1 MELLHMKIS
10 DLLLESDL
18 SFFRFPNHET
28 GWGVRYPGQ
37 GIFTP
42 TLYYWHTMRYVTW
55 INKIKQ
61 LFYGTI
67 TYENIVSH
75 LDFLSFWNIKLG
87 GGVRY
92 PGRGIFTPTLYYW
105 HAMRYVT

>member
-1 MELLHMKIS
+1 MELLHIKIF
-10 DLLLESDL
+10 DLLLEPDL
-18 SFFRFPNHET
+18 DFLKFPKHET

-42 TLYYWHTMRYVTW
+42 TCILD
-55 INKIKQ
+55 IKQ

-67 TYENIVSH
+67 PKHKTGWGI
-75 LDFLSFWNIKLG
+75 
-87 GGVRY
+87 RY
-92 PGRGIFTPTLYYW
+92 PGQGIFTPTLYYW